1 MIFCDDGCRGT
12 SKTGSGLLLTALE
25 HHDVRL
31 VCRHCYH
38 CHCRRV
44 LDGLLGM
51 DCIRFLFSLYI
62 LCVIIHA
69 FRHGNACIHPVIH
82 PLGRVCYL
90 ITLMKMLMQML
101 INSRNVTTQVCL
113 ALYSLLYCTYPAEAA
128 KVHALRRQSAS
139 KVETEKIPLLDDK
152 TE

>member
-1 MIFCDDGCRGT
+1 MMSVLFAGT
-12 SKTGSGLLLTALE
+12 AIIGTAA
-25 HHDVRL
+25 
-31 VCRHCYH
+31 VCWTVC
-38 CHCRRV
+38 
-44 LDGLLGM
+44 LGWIAS
-51 DCIRFLFSLYI
+51 DFVVVIYAV
-62 LCVIIHA
+62 CVIHA
-69 FRHGNACIHPVIH
+69 FRHGNTCIHPVIH
-82 PLGRVCYL
+82 PLSRVCYL
-90 ITLMKMLMQML
+90 ITLMQMLMQML